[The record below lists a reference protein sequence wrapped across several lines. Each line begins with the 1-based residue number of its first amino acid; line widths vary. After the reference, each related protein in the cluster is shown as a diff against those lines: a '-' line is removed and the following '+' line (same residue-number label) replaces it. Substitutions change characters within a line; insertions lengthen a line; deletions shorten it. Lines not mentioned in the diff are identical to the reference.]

1 MEKLSKLL
9 GKPVINIFDAQL
21 EGYVKNILL
30 DKKFQKAVWLE
41 IFDDESQEEKLVDA
55 RNIYS
60 LNQDAIMLKN
70 SEHVFFSNTI
80 IQKEINPIG
89 YKVYTQNGS
98 FVDKV
103 LDIEFD
109 EKLHVK
115 NILLK
120 TQNALDKKSVLSIGK
135 NVIIQKTN
143 KTTKLSTFAPSNVKI
158 DSNLSNSVEIMETE
172 QPKQIVV
179 PKKMLTT
186 SFDFLIGRKVGQNLY
201 AENGQ
206 LIAKKQSKI
215 TNHIID
221 IASQNGKLKELT
233 TYSVT

>member
-1 MEKLSKLL
+1 MHQ
-9 GKPVINIFDAQL
+9 A
-21 EGYVKNILL
+21 
-30 DKKFQKAVWLE
+30 
-41 IFDDESQEEKLVDA
+41 
-55 RNIYS
+55 
-60 LNQDAIMLKN
+60 
-70 SEHVFFSNTI
+70 
-80 IQKEINPIG
+80 
-89 YKVYTQNGS
+89 
-98 FVDKV
+98 
-103 LDIEFD
+103 
-109 EKLHVK
+109 
-115 NILLK
+115 
-120 TQNALDKKSVLSIGK
+120 
-135 NVIIQKTN
+135 
-143 KTTKLSTFAPSNVKI
+143 
-158 DSNLSNSVEIMETE
+158 SNLSNSVEIMETE